1 MWMNSRR
8 FHVRPTS
15 SSTTYSRI
23 RGNKRFRLDE
33 KKKHDKNKKKAKKK
47 KKVSNEN

>member
-15 SSTTYSRI
+15 RSATYSRI
-23 RGNKRFRLDE
+23 RGNKRFRLD
-33 KKKHDKNKKKAKKK
+33 KKKKQKQKKAKKK

>member
-33 KKKHDKNKKKAKKK
+33 KKNMTKTKKSKKEEESK
-47 KKVSNEN
+47 Q

>member
-8 FHVRPTS
+8 FNVRPTS
-15 SSTTYSRI
+15 SSATHSRI

-33 KKKHDKNKKKAKKK
+33 KKKNKTKKK